1 VISELNFTLKAYENG
16 LQELLAYNQNTKEI
30 GDNIAR
36 LANQWEYAKMSL
48 KKFNSGQY
56 LPHVIAVTVDTMM
69 ERSNRIAS
77 LYIDHQNVDVMNMGQ
92 IQVPGLASTVGG
104 EFAD

>member
-1 VISELNFTLKAYENG
+1 MG
-16 LQELLAYNQNTKEI
+16 
-30 GDNIAR
+30 
-36 LANQWEYAKMSL
+36 L
-48 KKFNSGQY
+48 KKFNAGQY
-56 LPHVIAVTVDTMM
+56 LPHVIAVTVETMM

-77 LYIDHQNVDVMNMGQ
+77 LYIVQDQHDDIMNMGQ